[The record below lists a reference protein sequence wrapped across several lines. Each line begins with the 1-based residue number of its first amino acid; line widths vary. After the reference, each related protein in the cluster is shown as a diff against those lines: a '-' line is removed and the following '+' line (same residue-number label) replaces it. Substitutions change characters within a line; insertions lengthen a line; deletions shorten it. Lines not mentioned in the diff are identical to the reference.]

1 MFAELKRKEDIQ
13 KSINEYLGENL
24 DSEDTRRIEFYRIYN
39 NVPVEV
45 FGEGHITAYH
55 KVEYNNDIKM
65 RVLHCGRCIIPEI
78 CFEYIQEDMFE
89 PGQWKRHYRSGT
101 KVSSGF
107 VSSCCDMWSQ
117 RYSRFCPDCGR
128 MMKSYIE
135 D

>member
-1 MFAELKRKEDIQ
+1 MFAELKSKEDIQ
-13 KSINEYLGENL
+13 KFINEYLGEDEKDN
-24 DSEDTRRIEFYRIYN
+24 RRIEFSKIYDKIPTSFFDN
-39 NVPVEV
+39 GCIV
-45 FGEGHITAYH
+45 AYH

-65 RVLHCGRCIIPEI
+65 RVFHCGWCLVPEI
-78 CFEYIQEDMFE
+78 CFEYVQEDMFE
-89 PGQWKRHYRSGT
+89 PGQWRRHYRSGT

-135 D
+135 Y